1 MLARQW
7 RAWLAAF
14 LAAFVVWSV
23 PIGLMMPDS
32 DHGPIG
38 LQIVSDLG
46 FVLACASGCFFVAG
60 VCLRF
65 ARRRA
70 AWLDN
75 LSDNAYGMYLIHY
88 VFVVWLQYAL
98 LDVALFAIA
107 KAAIVFSGTLIAS
120 WGTMIAVR
128 RIPLGTVRLGAARQV
143 AAAGP
148 GPGTA
153 PTEISTKSQ
162 P

>member
-1 MLARQW
+1 
-7 RAWLAAF
+7 
-14 LAAFVVWSV
+14 
-23 PIGLMMPDS
+23 
-32 DHGPIG
+32 
-38 LQIVSDLG
+38 
-46 FVLACASGCFFVAG
+46 
-60 VCLRF
+60 
-65 ARRRA
+65 
-70 AWLDN
+70 
-75 LSDNAYGMYLIHY
+75 
-88 VFVVWLQYAL
+88 L

-128 RIPLGTVRLGAARQV
+128 RIPHGTVRFSPARQASV
-143 AAAGP
+143 ANR